1 MAGKPIES
9 LKLKFIQEVMAE
21 NSYDALQEWLDM
33 HEEARYAASTF
44 SEEPELIEFG
54 KNYEASIIEGVTKAR
69 KKMDTSI
76 TQYIDKSDIS
86 Q

>member
-1 MAGKPIES
+1 MAEKPIES

-44 SEEPELIEFG
+44 SE
-54 KNYEASIIEGVTKAR
+54 
-69 KKMDTSI
+69 
-76 TQYIDKSDIS
+76 
-86 Q
+86 

>member
-1 MAGKPIES
+1 MAEKPIES
-9 LKLKFIQEVMAE
+9 LKLKFIQEVLAE

-33 HEEARYAASTF
+33 HEEARYTASTF

-54 KNYEASIIEGVTKAR
+54 KSYEASIIEGFTKAR

-76 TQYIDKSDIS
+76 T
-86 Q
+86 

>member
-1 MAGKPIES
+1 MAEKPIES
-9 LKLKFIQEVMAE
+9 LKLKFIQEVLAE

-33 HEEARYAASTF
+33 HEEARYTASTF

-76 TQYIDKSDIS
+76 T
-86 Q
+86 

>member
-1 MAGKPIES
+1 MPMAEKPIES

-54 KNYEASIIEGVTKAR
+54 KNYEASIIEGFTKAR

-76 TQYIDKSDIS
+76 T
-86 Q
+86 

>member
-1 MAGKPIES
+1 MPMHEKPIES
-9 LKLKFIQEVMAE
+9 LKLKFIQEVLAE

-33 HEEARYAASTF
+33 HEEARYTASTF

-76 TQYIDKSDIS
+76 T
-86 Q
+86 

>member
-1 MAGKPIES
+1 MPMSEKPIES
-9 LKLKFIQEVMAE
+9 LKLKFIQEVLAE

-33 HEEARYAASTF
+33 HEEARYTASTF

-76 TQYIDKSDIS
+76 T
-86 Q
+86 